1 MEALKKNHIRGM
13 TFLIIALALCYSLSY
28 ADEQRYQIEDIID
41 NHGAVMLVIDPETG
55 RILDS
60 NASAETFYGYSKT
73 ELTKM
78 NISQINI
85 FSEKKIKEEMSLAAK
100 EKRNYFLFKHKLKD
114 GTLRDVEVYSSPS
127 KDIYGKDIL
136 FSIIHDVTPRMEAER
151 ENTKGRVLIVS
162 LLSLV
167 IIGMSITVYYMNFA
181 KNRELRLKKRFQSLF
196 ENMGEGFAL
205 HRIVC
210 DAQGVPVDYIFLD
223 INQAFEN
230 ITKLKAEDVIGKNVK
245 TVFPNTEAYWIE
257 KYGEVAVTGENIV
270 FTSYSQELD
279 KYFNVNVYSP
289 NSMEFATI
297 FTDITDQVITT
308 EKIEL
313 ERKFLKTIL
322 HSLGDG
328 VISIDGNGN
337 IDLMNAVAE
346 NLTGW
351 NIEEAKGMKFEEV
364 FEIVN
369 EFTRQKC
376 ESPVKQVFELGEI
389 VELENHTILIKKNGH
404 EIPIEDSAAPIKG
417 EGGDVIGVV
426 LVFRDYTEK
435 KEKQDKIIYLSY
447 HDQLTGLYN
456 RRFFEEELLRLDTE
470 RNLPFTIAMVDV
482 NGLKLTND
490 AFGHLAGDRLL
501 VRVSKI
507 LKNHCRTDDII
518 ARIGGDEFVI
528 LLPQTSYEEA
538 EKVVNRIYK
547 SVENCYLDQ
556 IVISVSIGWDTKESV
571 EQTIRDTFI
580 KAEEHMYR
588 KKLTESQSMRNE
600 TIKAILKTVNEKS
613 EREKIHA
620 EKVSEISK
628 KIGKMLNLPQD
639 VINEIGIAGLMH
651 DIGKI
656 GIDDAV
662 LNKKGALT
670 EEEYIEIKR
679 HPEGSYHIL
688 KAVDAYTK
696 LADYVLS
703 HHERWDGKGY
713 PRGISGDDI
722 PLVSRIIAV
731 ADAFEAMTSSR
742 PYRET
747 LSESEALLEINK
759 NAGTQFDPEIAHR
772 FVQRYDEFIE

>member
-1 MEALKKNHIRGM
+1 MV
-13 TFLIIALALCYSLSY
+13 FLLMVSSLSY
-28 ADEQRYQIEDIID
+28 SISYSQEQRYQVEDIID
-41 NHGAVMLVIDPETG
+41 NHGAIMLVIDPENGQIIDANT
-55 RILDS
+55 
-60 NASAETFYGYSKT
+60 AAEDFYGYSKAKLK
-73 ELTKM
+73 EM
-78 NISQINI
+78 NISNINI
-85 FSEKKIKEEMSLAAK
+85 FSDQRIKEEMLLAAQ
-100 EKRNYFLFKHKLKD
+100 EKRNYFIFKHKLED
-114 GTLRDVEVYSSPS
+114 GTLKDVEVYSSPS

-136 FSIIHDVTPRMEAER
+136 FSIIHDITPRIEAEQK
-151 ENTKGRVLIVS
+151 NFIGRILITS

-167 IIGMSITVYYMNFA
+167 AIGMSVALYYMNFV
-181 KNRELRLKKRFQSLF
+181 KRKEIGLKKRFQSLF

-205 HRIVC
+205 HRIIC
-210 DAQGVPVDYIFLD
+210 DENGAPVDYIFLD
-223 INQAFEN
+223 INQAFEK
-230 ITKLKAEDVIGKNVK
+230 ITSLKSEEIIGKSVK
-245 TVFPNTEAYWIE
+245 TVLPNTETYWIE
-257 KYGEVAVTGENIV
+257 KYGEVAVTGNSIT
-270 FTSYSQELD
+270 FTNYSKELD
-279 KYFNVNVYSP
+279 KYFTVNVYSP
-289 NSMEFATI
+289 NNMEFATI
-297 FTDITDQVITT
+297 FTDVTEQVITT

-328 VISIDGNGN
+328 VISTDKNGN

-346 NLTGW
+346 KLTGW
-351 NIEEAKGMKFEEV
+351 SIAEARGRRFEDV
-364 FEIVN
+364 FEILN
-369 EFTRQKC
+369 EFTRQRC

-389 VELENHTILIKKNGH
+389 IELENHTILIKKNGN

-417 EGGDVIGVV
+417 EFGEVIGVV
-426 LVFRDYTEK
+426 IVFRDYTEK
-435 KEKQDKIIYLSY
+435 KEKQDKIMYLSY

-501 VRVSKI
+501 KRVAKI
-507 LKNHCRTDDII
+507 LKNQCRTDDII

-538 EKVVNRIYK
+538 EKLVNRIYK
-547 SVENCYLDQ
+547 SIENCYLDQ
-556 IVISVSIGWDTKESV
+556 IVISVSIGLDTKV
-571 EQTIRDTFI
+571 CTEQTIRDTFI

-613 EREKIHA
+613 EREQIHA

-628 KIGKMLNLPQD
+628 KIGNMLNLPQD
-639 VINEIGIAGLMH
+639 VVREIEIAGLMH

-656 GIDDAV
+656 GISDAV
-662 LNKKGALT
+662 LNKKGELT

-688 KAVDAYTK
+688 KSVDAYTK
-696 LADYVLS
+696 LADYVLC

-713 PRGISGDDI
+713 PRGISGEAI
-722 PLVSRIIAV
+722 PLVSRIIGI
-731 ADAFEAMTSSR
+731 ADAFEAMTAAR
-742 PYRET
+742 PYKNT
-747 LSESEALLEINK
+747 LSEAEALLEINK
-759 NAGTQFDPEIAHR
+759 NAGTQFDPEIAKV
-772 FVQRYDEFIE
+772 FVQRYDEFME

>member
-1 MEALKKNHIRGM
+1 MIL
-13 TFLIIALALCYSLSY
+13 IALFKNVSY
-28 ADEQRYQIEDIID
+28 ADELRYQIEDIID
-41 NHGAVMLVIDPETG
+41 NHGAIMLVIDPETG
-55 RILDS
+55 QILEANS
-60 NASAETFYGYSKT
+60 SAEAFYGYSKA
-73 ELTKM
+73 ELNKM

-85 FSEKKIKEEMSLAAK
+85 FSDQKIKEEMSLAAQ

-114 GTLRDVEVYSSPS
+114 GTLKDVEVYSSPS
-127 KDIYGKDIL
+127 KDIYGDDIL

-151 ENTKGRVLIVS
+151 ENTRGRILIIS

-181 KNRELRLKKRFQSLF
+181 KNRELKLKKRFQSLF

-210 DAQGVPVDYIFLD
+210 DAQGVPIDYIFLD
-223 INQAFEN
+223 VNQAFEK
-230 ITKLKAEDVIGKNVK
+230 ITQLKSEDIIGKNVK
-245 TVFPNTEAYWIE
+245 TILPNTEPYWIE
-257 KYGEVAVTGENIV
+257 KYGEVAVTGRSTV
-270 FTSYSQELD
+270 FTNYSQELD
-279 KYFNVNVYSP
+279 KYFSVNVYSP

-297 FTDITDQVITT
+297 FTDITEQVIST
-308 EKIEL
+308 EKIER
-313 ERKFLKTIL
+313 ERKFLKTIFQ
-322 HSLGDG
+322 SLGDG
-328 VISIDGNGN
+328 VISIDENGN

-351 NIEEAKGMKFEEV
+351 KIGEAKGRRFEEV

-369 EFTRQKC
+369 EFTRQRC

-389 VELENHTILIKKNGH
+389 VELENHTILIKKNGQ
-404 EIPIEDSAAPIKG
+404 EIPIEDSAAPIKCENG
-417 EGGDVIGVV
+417 NVIGAVV
-426 LVFRDYTEK
+426 VFRDYTEK

-456 RRFFEEELLRLDTE
+456 RRFFEEELIRLDTE

-490 AFGHLAGDRLL
+490 AFGHFAGDRLL
-501 VRVSKI
+501 KRVAQI

-556 IVISVSIGWDTKESV
+556 IVISVSIGWDTKGSV
-571 EQTIRDTFI
+571 DQTIRDTFI

-628 KIGKMLNLPQD
+628 IIGKMLNLPQD
-639 VINEIGIAGLMH
+639 VINEIEIAGLMH

-656 GIDDAV
+656 GISDLV
-662 LNKKGALT
+662 LNKEGALT
-670 EEEYIEIKR
+670 EEEYTEIKR

-713 PRGISGDDI
+713 PRGIKGKDI
-722 PLVSRIIAV
+722 PLVSRIIAI
-731 ADAFEAMTSSR
+731 ADAFEAMTSTR

-747 LSESEALLEINK
+747 LSEAEALLEINK
-759 NAGTQFDPEIAHR
+759 NAGTQFDPEIAHK
-772 FVQRYDEFIE
+772 FVQMYDEFIEQ

>member
-1 MEALKKNHIRGM
+1 MI
-13 TFLIIALALCYSLSY
+13 FIALFKNVSY
-28 ADEQRYQIEDIID
+28 ADELRYQIEDILD
-41 NHGAVMLVIDPETG
+41 NHGAIMLVIDPETG
-55 RILDS
+55 QILEANS
-60 NASAETFYGYSKT
+60 SAEAFYGYSKA
-73 ELTKM
+73 ELNKM

-85 FSEKKIKEEMSLAAK
+85 FSDQKIKEEMSLAAQ

-114 GTLRDVEVYSSPS
+114 GTLKDVEVYSSPS
-127 KDIYGKDIL
+127 KDIYGDEIL

-151 ENTKGRVLIVS
+151 ENTRGRILIIS

-181 KNRELRLKKRFQSLF
+181 KNRELKLKKRFQSLF

-210 DAQGVPVDYIFLD
+210 DAQGVPIDYIFLD
-223 INQAFEN
+223 VNQAFEK
-230 ITKLKAEDVIGKNVK
+230 ITQLKSEDIIGKNVK
-245 TVFPNTEAYWIE
+245 TILPNTEPYWIE
-257 KYGEVAVTGENIV
+257 KYGEVAVTGRSTV
-270 FTSYSQELD
+270 FTNYSQELD
-279 KYFNVNVYSP
+279 KYFSVNVYSP

-297 FTDITDQVITT
+297 FTDITEQVIST
-308 EKIEL
+308 EKIER
-313 ERKFLKTIL
+313 ERKFLKTIFQ
-322 HSLGDG
+322 SLGDG
-328 VISIDGNGN
+328 VISIDENGN

-351 NIEEAKGMKFEEV
+351 KIGEAKGRRFEEV

-369 EFTRQKC
+369 EFTRQRC

-389 VELENHTILIKKNGH
+389 VELENHTILIKKNGQ
-404 EIPIEDSAAPIKG
+404 EIPIEDSAAPIKCENG
-417 EGGDVIGVV
+417 NVIGAVV
-426 LVFRDYTEK
+426 VFRDYTEK
-435 KEKQDKIIYLSY
+435 KEKQDKIIYQSY

-456 RRFFEEELLRLDTE
+456 RRFFEEELIRLDTE

-490 AFGHLAGDRLL
+490 AFGHFAGDRLL
-501 VRVSKI
+501 KRVAQI

-571 EQTIRDTFI
+571 DQTIRDTFI

-628 KIGKMLNLPQD
+628 IIGKMLNLPQD
-639 VINEIGIAGLMH
+639 VINEIEIAGLMH

-662 LNKKGALT
+662 LNKEGELT

-703 HHERWDGKGY
+703 HHERWDGEGY
-713 PRGISGDDI
+713 PRGIKGKDI
-722 PLVSRIIAV
+722 PLVSRIIAI
-731 ADAFEAMTSSR
+731 ADAFEAMTSTR
-742 PYRET
+742 PYRKT
-747 LSESEALLEINK
+747 LSEAEALLEINK
-759 NAGTQFDPEIAHR
+759 NAGTQFDPEIAHT
-772 FVQRYDEFIE
+772 FVQRYDEFME